1 MFLPRGVIGALP
13 LTIIVLTLN
22 FPLHQCT
29 EYHDTVGPNFST
41 RDASP
46 SPWMQLFSG
55 CSAASHFST
64 FCLNTSKYSIL
75 HKCILC
81 RWLYHIYGWGSVHC
95 IEDAPNTGSSAWLIS
110 RPGHYSLTAASRSV
124 FDICPDQREGADQ
137 QTSTSSGYKRGK
149 PLLHWQNCRA
159 LPSQFGSCHA
169 DWPHAWLMCLLCIH
183 FSACIQPFC
192 QIPATRRTFNNW
204 HRPVEWRGQPRWRH
218 ICVWSGPLLPALS
231 LTIMSF

>member
-46 SPWMQLFSG
+46 WIQLFKG
-55 CSAASHFST
+55 CSATSHFST

-75 HKCILC
+75 LKCILC

-110 RPGHYSLTAASRSV
+110 RLGHYSLTAASRSV

-137 QTSTSSGYKRGK
+137 RPADQHLTRIQERQTFIALTKLQSTPKSIWQLPCGLATCVANVCIVY
-149 PLLHWQNCRA
+149 PLLRLYTTF
-159 LPSQFGSCHA
+159 LPDPSNQENF
-169 DWPHAWLMCLLCIH
+169 
-183 FSACIQPFC
+183 
-192 QIPATRRTFNNW
+192 
-204 HRPVEWRGQPRWRH
+204 
-218 ICVWSGPLLPALS
+218 
-231 LTIMSF
+231 

>member
-46 SPWMQLFSG
+46 WIQLFKG

-75 HKCILC
+75 LKCILC

-137 QTSTSSGYKRGK
+137 RISTSPGYKRGK

-169 DWPHAWLMCLLCIH
+169 GWPLGL
-183 FSACIQPFC
+183 
-192 QIPATRRTFNNW
+192 AT
-204 HRPVEWRGQPRWRH
+204 
-218 ICVWSGPLLPALS
+218 CVANVSIVYPLLRLYTTFLPDPS
-231 LTIMSF
+231 NQENF

>member
-1 MFLPRGVIGALP
+1 MYCIVSTHPLLVCFCRVFTPCGVIGALP

-46 SPWMQLFSG
+46 WIQLFKG

-75 HKCILC
+75 LKCILC

-110 RPGHYSLTAASRSV
+110 RLGHYSLTAASRSV

-137 QTSTSSGYKRGK
+137 HLTRIQQHTREANLYCTDKTAEHSQVNLAVAMRISHMRG
-149 PLLHWQNCRA
+149 
-159 LPSQFGSCHA
+159 
-169 DWPHAWLMCLLCIH
+169 
-183 FSACIQPFC
+183 
-192 QIPATRRTFNNW
+192 
-204 HRPVEWRGQPRWRH
+204 
-218 ICVWSGPLLPALS
+218 
-231 LTIMSF
+231 